1 MGAYASAGERTRGV
15 GRIVTIHGVRA
26 VVRVECSKLAGQIKA
41 QVVLAA
47 CVLGPFAFAAVIRLQ
62 SSLPEDTLF
71 GRSVKQAGFAVPL
84 VVLGF
89 AALWALPVLTS
100 VVGGD
105 LFAAEDRYGT
115 WTTLLTRSRSR
126 GEFFVGKTLTAL
138 GFSLLAIIVL
148 ASSSIA
154 AGTLVVGADPIVDL
168 SGVLLAPAEALGRVA
183 LAWASVLPPA
193 FGFTG
198 LAVLVSVV
206 SRSSVAGIGLPVAI
220 AMAMQLCALVDGPE
234 PVRRS
239 LITSAFGA
247 WHGLWT
253 EPHFYAP
260 LVHGTIVSALYF
272 VVCVVLACCVMQ
284 LRDIGR

>member
-1 MGAYASAGERTRGV
+1 MGAYARAGERTRRV
-15 GRIVTIHGVRA
+15 GRIVTLHGVRA
-26 VVRVECSKLAGQIKA
+26 VVSVEGSKLAAQIKA
-41 QVVLAA
+41 HVVLAA
-47 CVLGPFAFAAVIRLQ
+47 CLLGPFAFAAVVRLQ
-62 SSLPEDTLF
+62 STLPEDTLF
-71 GRSVKQAGFAVPL
+71 GRSVRQSGFAVPL

-105 LFAAEDRYGT
+105 LFSAEDRYGT

-126 GEFFVGKTLTAL
+126 RELFVGKTLTAL

-154 AGTLVVGADPIVDL
+154 AGALLVGADPIVDL

-193 FGFTG
+193 FGFTA

-206 SRSSVAGIGLPVAI
+206 SRSSVAGVGLPVAI
-220 AMAMQLCALVDGPE
+220 AMAMQLCTLVDGAE
-234 PVRRS
+234 PVRRL

-253 EPHFYAP
+253 EPNFYTP

-272 VVCVVLACCVMQ
+272 VVCTVLAYCVMQ

>member
-1 MGAYASAGERTRGV
+1 VTVRGLRTVVSVESA
-15 GRIVTIHGVRA
+15 
-26 VVRVECSKLAGQIKA
+26 KLAAQIKTHI
-41 QVVLAA
+41 LLTA

-71 GRSVKQAGFAVPL
+71 GRSVKQSGFAVPL
-84 VVLGF
+84 VILGF

-105 LFAAEDRYGT
+105 LFSAEDRYGT

-126 GEFFVGKTLTAL
+126 CEIFVGKTLTAL
-138 GFSLLAIIVL
+138 GFTLLTVMVL
-148 ASSSIA
+148 GTSSIT
-154 AGTLVVGADPIVDL
+154 AGTIVVGTDPVVNL
-168 SGVLLAPAEALGRVA
+168 SGILLAPADALGRVA

-198 LAVLVSVV
+198 LALLASVV
-206 SRSSVAGIGLPVAI
+206 SRSSVAGIGLPVAL
-220 AMAMQLCALVDGPE
+220 AMAMQLGALMDGPAAFHQL
-234 PVRRS
+234 

-253 EPHFYAP
+253 EPHFYTP
-260 LVHGTIVSALYF
+260 LVRGTVVSTLYF
-272 VVCVVLACCVMQ
+272 FVCVGIAYRVMQ
-284 LRDIGR
+284 RRDIGR

>member
-1 MGAYASAGERTRGV
+1 MGAYARAGGRTRGV
-15 GRIVTIHGVRA
+15 GRIVTVHGVRA
-26 VVRVECSKLAGQIKA
+26 VVSVECSKLAAQIKA
-41 QVVLAA
+41 HVVLAA
-47 CVLGPFAFAAVIRLQ
+47 CGLGPFVFAAVIRLQ

-71 GRSVKQAGFAVPL
+71 GRSVRQSGFAVPL
-84 VVLGF
+84 VILGF

-105 LFAAEDRYGT
+105 LFSAEDRYGT

-126 GEFFVGKTLTAL
+126 RELFVGKTLTAL
-138 GFSLLAIIVL
+138 GFSVLAIIVL

-168 SGVLLAPAEALGRVA
+168 SGMLLAPTEALGRVA

-193 FGFTG
+193 CAFTG
-198 LAVLVSVV
+198 LAILVSVV
-206 SRSSVAGIGLPVAI
+206 SRSSVAGVGLPVAV
-220 AMAMQLCALVDGPE
+220 AMAMQLCTLVDGPE
-234 PVRRS
+234 AVRR
-239 LITSAFGA
+239 LLVTSAFGA

-253 EPHFYAP
+253 EPHFYTP
-260 LVHGTIVSALYF
+260 LVHGTIISTLYF
-272 VVCVVLACCVMQ
+272 VVCTVMAYCVMQ